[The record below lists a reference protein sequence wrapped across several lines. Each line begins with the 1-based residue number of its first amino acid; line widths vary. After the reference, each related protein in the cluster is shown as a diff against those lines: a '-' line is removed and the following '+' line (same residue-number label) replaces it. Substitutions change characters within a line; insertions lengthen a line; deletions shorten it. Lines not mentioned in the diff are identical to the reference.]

1 MAPVRTKQKTFPT
14 EDNSVLKHRQQR
26 KGQGSNALPGV
37 QKIKASIRQT
47 KRLLSKASPF
57 NSKHDNLAAD
67 VRVETERR
75 LKSLESDLQR
85 VELAKKERQF
95 AVRYHKVKFFERQ
108 KVVRKINQTKKRMGS
123 SEIKSAL
130 SELRV
135 DLNYILHYPKTKKYI
150 SLFPPEARK
159 GETRPTAEESA
170 NSNAQKEEI
179 RSWIREKMVVG
190 ELPAKPEETKSQNVT
205 VAMPHPQQPGKAKSK
220 AENNRGTS
228 ATKPTDDVGQ
238 DPFFGDDGDEE
249 SDESSD

>member
-1 MAPVRTKQKTFPT
+1 MAPVRTKQKASST
-14 EDNSVLKHRQQR
+14 EDNSVSKHRQQR
-26 KGQGSNALPGV
+26 KGQGSNAFPGV

-47 KRLLSKASPF
+47 KRLLSK
-57 NSKHDNLAAD
+57 DNLAAD
-67 VRVETERR
+67 VRVKTERR

-108 KVVRKINQTKKRMGS
+108 KVVRKINQTKKRMEASRS

-190 ELPAKPEETKSQNVT
+190 ELPAKPEETKSQNVS

-220 AENNRGTS
+220 AENNGETS
-228 ATKPTDDVGQ
+228 AKKPTDDVRQ

-249 SDESSD
+249 SDESSE